1 MGFLRK
7 FSSLFGLILLCIA
20 LSAVSPNFLT
30 VANFLSVLRQGA
42 ALFLVAIAMTYC
54 IISGGIDLSVGSI
67 MALSGCVSAL
77 LMASG
82 VHWALAC
89 AAGLVVGVV
98 LGWTTG
104 FLVAQFKLQA
114 FIVSLVVMVSAR
126 GLALVLTNG
135 VPVFGFPEEFR
146 FLGTGFLLGV
156 PFPVI
161 LGVVFFCLA
170 NFILRRTRFG
180 VNVYAVGGNLEAAH
194 FSGISVDRTLWG
206 VYTLSGLLSACAGI
220 LMTSR
225 LNSGQPI
232 LGEGI
237 ELDAIAAVVIGGT
250 AMSGGQGGL
259 GGTVIG
265 TLIII
270 ILRNGLNLLAV
281 SAFWQKVVIG
291 LVILVAVL
299 MDRFRHD
306 IAALGRRRK
315 PAAVSAIP
323 AADGRGRVPAR

>member
-1 MGFLRK
+1 MGFV
-7 FSSLFGLILLCIA
+7 I
-20 LSAVSPNFLT
+20 
-30 VANFLSVLRQGA
+30 
-42 ALFLVAIAMTYC
+42 
-54 IISGGIDLSVGSI
+54 
-67 MALSGCVSAL
+67 
-77 LMASG
+77 
-82 VHWALAC
+82 
-89 AAGLVVGVV
+89 
-98 LGWTTG
+98 
-104 FLVAQFKLQA
+104 AQFELQA

-126 GLALVLTNG
+126 GMALVLTNG
-135 VPVFGFPEEFR
+135 TPVFGFPEQFR
-146 FLGTGFLLGV
+146 FLGTGFVFGF

-161 LGVVFFCLA
+161 VALVFCLVA
-170 NFILRRTRFG
+170 GFVLRRTRFG

-194 FSGISVDRTLWG
+194 FSGINVKRTLWG
-206 VYTLSGLLSACAGI
+206 VYAISGFLSGCAGI

-259 GGTVIG
+259 VGTVIG

-291 LVILVAVL
+291 LVILIAVL
-299 MDRFRHD
+299 VDRFRHR
-306 IAALGRRRK
+306 ITGLGGKQTAKNAA
-315 PAAVSAIP
+315 A
-323 AADGRGRVPAR
+323 